1 VVGADSDLSRV
12 QQLLLAS
19 LEAARATATE
29 ASQMLVDNPDVDGT
43 KLAEA
48 VGYFLD
54 TQRALFE
61 VVHEFLGSVEAPPAL
76 PTEPS
81 EGQTQSLV
89 PEVEPPAV
97 TPESWADPA
106 SPVEVLDVAPAT
118 VTKRTA
124 RQYDYF
130 ADLRREL
137 ANGEPN
143 HDVSLTQASAESV
156 PNEHLAEP
164 LAPDTVGAVEPSP
177 AEPAAAEHSASRVVA
192 PEHAGAEVATDST
205 RSTTNNGTSSE
216 RSVESGGAIG
226 EFPDDW
232 GGPREWVDAPLRRL
246 FRRTPKKQQP
256 QAAPQQT

>member
-1 VVGADSDLSRV
+1 MVGADSDLSRV
-12 QQLLLAS
+12 PQLLLAS

-29 ASQMLVDNPDVDGT
+29 ASQMLIDNPDVDGT

-54 TQRALFE
+54 TQRGLFE

-81 EGQTQSLV
+81 GGQTQSLD

-137 ANGEPN
+137 ANGEP
-143 HDVSLTQASAESV
+143 
-156 PNEHLAEP
+156 
-164 LAPDTVGAVEPSP
+164 LAPDTIGADQPTP
-177 AEPAAAEHSASRVVA
+177 AEAATAEHSVPTVVT
-192 PEHAGAEVATDST
+192 PEHASADVARDETH
-205 RSTTNNGTSSE
+205 STTNNGTSSE

-246 FRRTPKKQQP
+246 FRRTPKKPP

>member
-1 VVGADSDLSRV
+1 VGADSDLSRV

-29 ASQMLVDNPDVDGT
+29 ASQMLVDNPEVDGT

-76 PTEPS
+76 AAQPS
-81 EGQTQSLV
+81 VGQTKSLDTA
-89 PEVEPPAV
+89 VEAPAV

-106 SPVEVLDVAPAT
+106 SPVEVLDVAPTT

-137 ANGEPN
+137 ADGEP
-143 HDVSLTQASAESV
+143 LG
-156 PNEHLAEP
+156 
-164 LAPDTVGAVEPSP
+164 PDTVGADELSP
-177 AEPAAAEHSASRVVA
+177 AEPATAEHSASTVVT
-192 PEHAGAEVATDST
+192 PEHASAEVATDET
-205 RSTTNNGTSSE
+205 HSTTSNGTSSE